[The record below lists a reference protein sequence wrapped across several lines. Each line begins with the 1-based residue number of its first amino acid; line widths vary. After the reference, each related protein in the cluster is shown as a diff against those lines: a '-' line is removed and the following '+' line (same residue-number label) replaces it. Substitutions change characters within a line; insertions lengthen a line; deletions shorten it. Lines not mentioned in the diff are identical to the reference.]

1 MEANAEEQS
10 SESGGPDWAELT
22 TSASPISS
30 PNLTSR
36 TDGEAPCLS
45 ASHGSA
51 PSRALLFT
59 PSSTS
64 TLNSSLPR
72 SFPTD
77 GPLISSVR
85 SIPSFLPW
93 SDGAMD
99 LQPRSAFVTAPI
111 ALSLWSPKGA
121 NLPLNL
127 DSHFLQ
133 LFFVWRVMDNVAQIL
148 RCCRSGAALMLLMS
162 LSLELL

>member
-111 ALSLWSPKGA
+111 ALSLWSPK
-121 NLPLNL
+121 
-127 DSHFLQ
+127 
-133 LFFVWRVMDNVAQIL
+133 VAQIL